1 VTYQYLGEITLGQCV
16 PLALSAQALVV
27 PELAAKV
34 AGLLK
39 AQAALTITPPTIAGQ
54 LALAAKTVA
63 NLEVAP
69 PGASLN
75 LSGIAKLLAEIQAS
89 LSAWIAIGVSL
100 GTPGVYAYSYEG
112 TAGQLIPGGLPGNPP
127 SVPCNAVIFIAT
139 DAGVWSGMQAVFAT
153 G

>member
-1 VTYQYLGEITLGQCV
+1 MTYTYLGELSLGACV
-16 PLALSAQALVV
+16 PLALTAQALVV

-39 AQAALTITPPTIAGQ
+39 VQAALTITPPSIAGQ
-54 LALAAKTVA
+54 LALAAKMVA

-69 PGASLN
+69 PGASLQ
-75 LSGIAKLLAEIQAS
+75 LAGIAKLLAEIQAS
-89 LSAWIAIGVSL
+89 LSAWVAIGVSL
-100 GTPGVYAYSYEG
+100 GTPGVFAYTYEG
-112 TAGQLIPGGLPGNPP
+112 PANQLIPGGLPGNPP
-127 SVPCNAVIFIAT
+127 AVPCNAVIFIAT